1 MGIRVLRLNISVRL
15 HARRMQS
22 FAHGGSPRMSSK
34 SVSLTVARSSSLWPP
49 QVLPSTS
56 RPGQRHLGGYNRP
69 QSYPPGLSPV
79 STSSKSRAYPAP
91 LLALATIL
99 FLPPELLKRILV
111 TFAMLIVTRVGH
123 YIAIPAMA
131 TTSAAKGL
139 TSLAG
144 SITQTAATEIPNNI
158 YLLSITPY
166 MTASLTLAA
175 LQLVP
180 EIRRH
185 IESLREEG
193 RSGRETINGYQNI
206 LFVCSALIQ
215 SISYAFYQLNIA
227 DVHLKT
233 QTAVTLMAGAVLC
246 KFAVQ
251 NIDQF
256 GLGDGTGVVIGGGIA
271 LAYAGFVHDLW
282 AACVEHGW
290 RQVFTGSLSQSLV
303 AGALL
308 FGTVLGVVWVQGMSL
323 RLPLTFYAARKE
335 TGGGGGS
342 GSSSGGGG
350 SEGLQNRNNPVIRKL
365 NKHSIS
371 MQSLFPLRLS
381 PSGTRQLLFAN
392 FWASLLEPFLG
403 TLLQH
408 PLNFALLV
416 FLLESLNFADATP
429 KQIATFLAQNDVG
442 IIGLSPGVETKEF
455 LRRKKQQLKFV
466 NAAFIAGVSLL
477 ARVVDMLCARLV
489 GVAPGTLN
497 VLLLVSTV
505 LGGARQV
512 EALVTRERVEQT
524 LKRVEVENC

>member
-1 MGIRVLRLNISVRL
+1 
-15 HARRMQS
+15 
-22 FAHGGSPRMSSK
+22 
-34 SVSLTVARSSSLWPP
+34 
-49 QVLPSTS
+49 
-56 RPGQRHLGGYNRP
+56 
-69 QSYPPGLSPV
+69 
-79 STSSKSRAYPAP
+79 
-91 LLALATIL
+91 
-99 FLPPELLKRILV
+99 
-111 TFAMLIVTRVGH
+111 MLILTRIGH
-123 YIAIPAMA
+123 YIALPATVHA
-131 TTSAAKGL
+131 TDLAEASQL

-206 LFVCSALIQ
+206 LFVVSALIQ
-215 SISYAFYQLNIA
+215 SISYAFYQLALNA
-227 DVHLKT
+227 AEYTFWVKV
-233 QTAVTLMAGAVLC
+233 QTAMTLMAGAVLC

-256 GLGDGTGVVIGGGIA
+256 GLGDGTGVIIGGGIA
-271 LAYAGFVHDLW
+271 LAYAGFVRDVW
-282 AACVEHGW
+282 TACVEHGW
-290 RQVFTGSLSQSLV
+290 RHVFTGSLVSNLV
-303 AGALL
+303 AGGVL
-308 FGTVLGVVWVQGMSL
+308 FGMVLVVVWVQGMSL
-323 RLPLTFYAARKE
+323 RLPLTFYTARKGVGDVRDP
-335 TGGGGGS
+335 TRDLDDGRADAS
-342 GSSSGGGG
+342 YRD
-350 SEGLQNRNNPVIRKL
+350 QNNPVIRKL
-365 NKHSIS
+365 KSAKHSIS

-408 PLNFALLV
+408 PINFALLV
-416 FLLESLNFADATP
+416 FCLESLNFADATP
-429 KQIATFLAQNDVG
+429 KQIATFLAQNDAG
-442 IIGLSPGVETKEF
+442 IIGLSPGVETREF

-466 NAAFIAGVSLL
+466 NAAFVASVSLL
-477 ARVVDMLCARLV
+477 ARVVDLLCARLV

-497 VLLLVSTV
+497 ILLLVSTV

-512 EALVTRERVEQT
+512 EALVTRERVEEE
-524 LKRVEVENC
+524 LKRASKSFG

>member
-1 MGIRVLRLNISVRL
+1 M
-15 HARRMQS
+15 
-22 FAHGGSPRMSSK
+22 MSSK
-34 SVSLTVARSSSLWPP
+34 RMSGTGPTSSSLGSLRM
-49 QVLPSTS
+49 LPSTS
-56 RPGQRHLGGYNRP
+56 PPGLIHIAEEMRPH
-69 QSYPPGLSPV
+69 SYPPGLSPV
-79 STSSKSRAYPAP
+79 STSSKGMTYPAP
-91 LLALATIL
+91 LRALATVL
-99 FLPPELLKRILV
+99 HLPPELLKRILV
-111 TFAMLIVTRVGH
+111 TFAMLIVTRIGH

-131 TTSAAKGL
+131 TTAAGEGL

-144 SITQTAATEIPNNI
+144 SITRTAATEIPNNI

-185 IESLREEG
+185 IELLREEG
-193 RSGRETINGYQNI
+193 RSGRETINGYQNA

-215 SISYAFYQLNIA
+215 SVSYAFYQLNITDA
-227 DVHLKT
+227 HLKA

-271 LAYAGFVHDLW
+271 LAYAGFIRDVCS
-282 AACVEHGW
+282 ACAEHGW
-290 RQVFTGSLSQSLV
+290 RQVFTGSLAQTLV
-303 AGALL
+303 AGCVL
-308 FGTVLGVVWVQGMSL
+308 FGMVLGVVWVQGMSL
-323 RLPLTFYAARKE
+323 RLPLTFYTARKE
-335 TGGGGGS
+335 TASGSGSGGGGG
-342 GSSSGGGG
+342 GGG
-350 SEGLQNRNNPVIRKL
+350 EPQQNQSNHNNHNNPVIDKL
-365 NKHSIS
+365 NNHSIS

-403 TLLQH
+403 SLLQH

-429 KQIATFLAQNDVG
+429 KQIATFLAQNDAG
-442 IIGLSPGVETKEF
+442 IIGLSPGVETREF

-477 ARVVDMLCARLV
+477 ARVVDVVCARLV

-512 EALVTRERVEQT
+512 EALVTRERLEDT
-524 LKRVEVENC
+524 LKRLNVNVS

>member
-1 MGIRVLRLNISVRL
+1 MQFGAHAGGPMMTPSSATVPSSRWSRWSLRTP
-15 HARRMQS
+15 QS
-22 FAHGGSPRMSSK
+22 TGRHGPRYGEED
-34 SVSLTVARSSSLWPP
+34 LRS
-49 QVLPSTS
+49 
-56 RPGQRHLGGYNRP
+56 R
-69 QSYPPGLSPV
+69 SYPPGLSPV
-79 STSSKSRAYPAP
+79 STASKSTAHPAP
-91 LLALATIL
+91 LRVLASVLH
-99 FLPPELLKRILV
+99 LPPELLKRILV
-111 TFAMLIVTRVGH
+111 TFAMLIVTRIGH

-131 TTSAAKGL
+131 TATAAEGL

-193 RSGRETINGYQNI
+193 RSGRETINGYQNV
-206 LFVCSALIQ
+206 LFVFSALIQ
-215 SISYAFYQLNIA
+215 SVSYAFYQLNIA

-271 LAYAGFVHDLW
+271 LAYAGFVKDLW
-282 AACVEHGW
+282 AVCVEHGW
-290 RQVFTGSLSQSLV
+290 RQVFTGSLAQSLV
-303 AGALL
+303 AAGVL
-308 FGTVLGVVWVQGMSL
+308 FGVVLGVVWVQGMSL
-323 RLPLTFYAARKE
+323 RLPLTFYTARKE
-335 TGGGGGS
+335 TSGGGGGS
-342 GSSSGGGG
+342 VGG
-350 SEGLQNRNNPVIRKL
+350 EQQQNRNNPVIRKL
-365 NKHSIS
+365 NRHSIS

-403 TLLQH
+403 SLLQH

-429 KQIATFLAQNDVG
+429 KQIATFLAQNDAG
-442 IIGLSPGVETKEF
+442 IIGLSPGVETREF
-455 LRRKKQQLKFV
+455 LQRKKQQLKFV

-477 ARVVDMLCARLV
+477 ARVVDVLCARLV

-512 EALVTRERVEQT
+512 EALVTRERVERT
-524 LKRVEVENC
+524 LREEPLRT